1 MRSQSIDDGVAP
13 NTDLNNIS
21 MIVRDST
28 IQNELPLKGG
38 QERKKNVS
46 FAPVIEPL
54 LLQPNPVKPI
64 ETDASTDV
72 FIESARNLATDRTVS
87 DERKQI

>member
-46 FAPVIEPL
+46 FAPVIEQL
-54 LLQPNPVKPI
+54 L
-64 ETDASTDV
+64 
-72 FIESARNLATDRTVS
+72 
-87 DERKQI
+87 

>member
-1 MRSQSIDDGVAP
+1 MRSQSIDDGVTP

-54 LLQPNPVKPI
+54 LL
-64 ETDASTDV
+64 
-72 FIESARNLATDRTVS
+72 
-87 DERKQI
+87 